1 MPTITLNKKVNE
13 AVTGMSEAA
22 YDAVTGYMK
31 EHGDQRRGAAMS
43 ALVMTAAFIGKP
55 KEATGS
61 EEVDDLAMVAVA
73 TILAAQG
80 HAGIYHLLRAI
91 SAAVEGP
98 LHAAP
103 DTEEQAGC

>member
-1 MPTITLNKKVNE
+1 MPITLDKNVNK
-13 AVTGMSEAA
+13 AVIGMSEAA

-31 EHGDQRRGAAMS
+31 EHGDQRRGAVMS
-43 ALVMTAAFIGKP
+43 ALVMTAAFVGKP
-55 KEATGS
+55 KGATGS
-61 EEVDDLAMVAVA
+61 EEVDGLAMMAVA
-73 TILAAQG
+73 TVMATQG